1 MGQIYKDHLRKTEK
15 LKNSKYNNKPIK
27 LVQIWEHTF
36 DEMCRNDEEL
46 KNFLKEFELTS
57 PMNVRDSFF
66 GGRTEVFLPYYKVK
80 EEEKIFYYDYCSL
93 YQHA

>member
-1 MGQIYKDHLRKTEK
+1 
-15 LKNSKYNNKPIK
+15 
-27 LVQIWEHTF
+27 
-36 DEMCRNDEEL
+36 MCRNDEEL
-46 KNFLKEFELTS
+46 KFFLKEFELTA

-93 YQHA
+93 YPSVQDHYNFPIGHPEIKTYTYLLILT